1 MAKPAL
7 ICLPL
12 FLVLVAA
19 AAQEPAPVSSHEKA
33 ARDLYRLIG
42 GESLAGTGAEAM
54 LGLVREN
61 PETAPYED
69 VFRAWYKKVFAS
81 GDLESEVVALY
92 MQTYSE
98 QELRELAAFYKT
110 PLGQKTL
117 ATLPVMMQKSAEIG
131 MRRAKEHSAELQ
143 EMLEK
148 ARKERGI
155 QTPASDREAQKRT
168 VADMR
173 NVGTAMFSWL
183 TDQVGAG
190 AAGQSQ
196 GETESAPV
204 NLKQYPPISRGEL
217 EKILVPQY
225 IREVPEKDGWGHPY
239 EYYLN
244 VADPMARQVMS
255 IRSPGRDGKF
265 SATEYSP
272 TSFEPGDF
280 DEDIVWTDGYFVR
293 WPQAK
298 QK

>member
-1 MAKPAL
+1 MAKRAL
-7 ICLPL
+7 IWLPL
-12 FLVLVAA
+12 LLVLVGA

-42 GESLAGTGAEAM
+42 GEKLAGAGADVM
-54 LGLVREN
+54 LGAVRQD
-61 PETAPYED
+61 PAMAPYED

-92 MQTYSE
+92 MQVYSE
-98 QELRELAAFYKT
+98 QELRELAAFYKS

-117 ATLPVMMQKSAEIG
+117 ATLPEMMQKSAEIG

-155 QTPASDREAQKRT
+155 QSPAPDKEAQKQT
-168 VADMR
+168 VADIR

-204 NLKQYPPISRGEL
+204 NLKQYAPISRGEL
-217 EKILVPQY
+217 EKILVPEY
-225 IREVPEKDGWGHPY
+225 IREVPEKDGWGNLY

-244 VADPMARQVMS
+244 VKDPLGRQVMT

-280 DEDIVWTDGYFVR
+280 DEDIVWADGYFVR

>member
-33 ARDLYRLIG
+33 ARDLYRLVG

-54 LGLVREN
+54 LRLVREN

-69 VFRAWYKKVFAS
+69 VFRAWSKKVFAS
-81 GDLESEVVALY
+81 GDLESEVAALY
-92 MQTYSE
+92 MQAFSE
-98 QELRELAAFYKT
+98 RELRELAEFYRS
-110 PLGQKTL
+110 PLGQKVLT
-117 ATLPVMMQKSAEIG
+117 TLPEMMQKSAEIG

-148 ARKERGI
+148 ARKERGN
-155 QTPASDREAQKRT
+155 QKPATDKEAQRRT
-168 VADMR
+168 VADIR

-196 GETESAPV
+196 GETESAPMS
-204 NLKQYPPISRGEL
+204 LKPYPPISRGEL

-225 IREVPEKDGWGHPY
+225 VREVPEKDGWGNPY

-244 VADPMARQVMS
+244 VADPLARQVMS

-265 SATEYSP
+265 SATEYSV
-272 TSFEPGDF
+272 TSFEPDDF

-298 QK
+298 K